1 VTLLLDTHTFL
12 WWLSNPGTL
21 SPAAATMIGDPQNRV
36 LVSVVSLWEIAI
48 KRNIGKLTAPIDLQH
63 DVQRAGFELLSLDV
77 NHIVAA
83 EQLPLHH
90 RDPFDRILI
99 AQASVE
105 GATLVTRDP
114 DMALYQTPIVTA

>member
-21 SPAAATMIGDPQNRV
+21 SPAAASIIGDPQNRV

-83 EQLPLHH
+83 EQLP
-90 RDPFDRILI
+90 
-99 AQASVE
+99 ASSRP
-105 GATLVTRDP
+105 LRPHP
-114 DMALYQTPIVTA
+114 DCPGIS